1 MKPRKKAPCLSK
13 PINPIPSDA
22 FFITKRSIF
31 LNVLKKLLSID
42 EHLDSEKF
50 STCLRSLQYIEL
62 SNNKFTEPFINEMFS
77 DQFDSLLSLVMDN
90 NLFNHIPVIL
100 SNFRKLHRYRQG

>member
-1 MKPRKKAPCLSK
+1 LSK

-50 STCLRSLQYIEL
+50 STL
-62 SNNKFTEPFINEMFS
+62 
-77 DQFDSLLSLVMDN
+77 
-90 NLFNHIPVIL
+90 IL
-100 SNFRKLHRYRQG
+100 CNPYHL